1 MLWAITGG
9 AGQLGKAMAL
19 TLKKRGIDYVAYRS
33 EDLDIRSPISIRSA
47 FAQTLPSVVVNAA
60 AWTNVDLAESE
71 PDSAFSVNAEGVL
84 NLAIATKEV
93 GAVFAQI
100 STDYVF
106 SGTRFTPWLE
116 GDELNPASIYGES
129 KAKGELAVLANYPEA
144 SYIFRTAWLYSP
156 WGQNFAKTM
165 TRLALNGNEP
175 VRVVGDQ
182 IGQPTSALDLAS
194 QIIDA
199 ISIKLPFGV
208 YHATNAGHAS
218 WFEFAGE
225 IFRLSGA
232 NANRLI
238 QINSSEVLRPANRPA
253 YSVLGHEAWKLMG
266 ANGVT
271 IPAMRH
277 WVIALGEIMPEIIS
291 EINMEK

>member
-19 TLKKRGIDYVAYRS
+19 ALKMRGIDYVAYRS
-33 EDLDIRSPISIRSA
+33 KDLDIRSPISIRSA
-47 FAQTLPSVVVNAA
+47 FAQSLPSVVVNAA
-60 AWTNVDLAESE
+60 AWTNVDRAESE

-106 SGTRFTPWLE
+106 SGKRLTPWLE
-116 GDELNPASIYGES
+116 GDEQNPASIYGES

-182 IGQPTSALDLAS
+182 IGQPTSALDVAN

-199 ISIKLPFGV
+199 ISMKLPFGI

-225 IFRLSGA
+225 IFRLCDA
-232 NANRLI
+232 NVNRLI
-238 QINSSEVLRPANRPA
+238 QINSSEILRPANRPA
-253 YSVLGHEAWKLMG
+253 YSVLGHDAWDLPG
-266 ANGVT
+266 ATGEN
-271 IPAMRH
+271 IPAMRN
-277 WVIALGEIMPEIIS
+277 WLMALKEIMPDILS
-291 EINMEK
+291 EVRSES